1 MSTGSPQIR
10 QASENIAITTTAGE
24 TGLPPCQSR
33 GRSPR
38 AQTDPQ
44 QSVCSPIQRGSNDVQ
59 GSRSP
64 RHISMRPLPS
74 WRNATG
80 RGSIS
85 RTQCSPGDDAT
96 IRQTPQGCR
105 PLRHSRDRETV
116 PAISSGPQATL
127 NTTSARA
134 CGSESRTRETLNT
147 AEERHRLQP
156 AGPRP
161 CSSPGSMNVLR
172 GECLAGFNQLLR

>member
-64 RHISMRPLPS
+64 RRISMRPLPS

-85 RTQCSPGDDAT
+85 RTQRSPGDGAT
-96 IRQTPQGCR
+96 IRQTTQGCR
-105 PLRHSRDRETV
+105 PLRHSRDREMV
-116 PAISSGPQATL
+116 PAINPGPQAAQSITI
-127 NTTSARA
+127 TRVCS
-134 CGSESRTRETLNT
+134 SESRTRETLST
-147 AEERHRLQP
+147 AWGKAPPSTCRAMTVHQRRIN
-156 AGPRP
+156 G
-161 CSSPGSMNVLR
+161 
-172 GECLAGFNQLLR
+172 CLKG